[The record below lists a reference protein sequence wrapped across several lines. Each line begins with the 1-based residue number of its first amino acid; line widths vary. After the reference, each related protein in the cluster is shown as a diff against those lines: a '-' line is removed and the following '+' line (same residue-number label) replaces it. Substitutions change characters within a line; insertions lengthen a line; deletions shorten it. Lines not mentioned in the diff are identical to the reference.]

1 MACNDDAFAA
11 ELDSLGLDWV
21 HCAVV
26 HEDTIRTVVKEVI
39 KETFIESAVT
49 QKKHVTKVDFQ
60 NWMQG
65 LMNLKGNN
73 IFNKAVV
80 ENDIE
85 ESNDE
90 TPAILPPR
98 LNKQIPATTDDN
110 DGNNEN
116 ENESG
121 SGSNPIDR
129 IDWNEQDEDE
139 DEGEV
144 KDEGEIHQSQ
154 GGTGY
159 I

>member
-1 MACNDDAFAA
+1 
-11 ELDSLGLDWV
+11 
-21 HCAVV
+21 
-26 HEDTIRTVVKEVI
+26 
-39 KETFIESAVT
+39 
-49 QKKHVTKVDFQ
+49 
-60 NWMQG
+60 
-65 LMNLKGNN
+65 LKGNN
-73 IFNKAVV
+73 IFNKVVV

-110 DGNNEN
+110 DGNN